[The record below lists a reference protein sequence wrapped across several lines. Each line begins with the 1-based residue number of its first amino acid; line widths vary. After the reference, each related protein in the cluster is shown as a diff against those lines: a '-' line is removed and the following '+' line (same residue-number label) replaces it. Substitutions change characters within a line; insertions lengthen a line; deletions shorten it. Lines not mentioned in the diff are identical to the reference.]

1 MSPWKFR
8 LVRIKKKKRNS
19 LEMEGSNQMWK
30 LEAPTLLHFHFF
42 PQGCHRMLESY
53 HLNPL
58 LLKEFLR
65 ENGGAVFI
73 IQQQK
78 TQATY
83 SRWEKSRW
91 DCNESCFP
99 QSKNFL
105 LLNIYVNTKKWKPY
119 AWDQFSSK
127 RIHFFLWVS
136 INRWE
141 LWPHFVILHILV
153 QQNNI
158 GVWNC
163 LTLKSC
169 EWLTET
175 VVWFASTGLMR
186 LWTFFV
192 GGKGFAKVV
201 TPSPSKNIC
210 GFRSWSNSK
219 SLHVKCHT
227 QGHIHTDTRLFS
239 LILSRITLSLTF
251 MESIDNVVCGSAKLF
266 IKDPMQ

>member
-1 MSPWKFR
+1 
-8 LVRIKKKKRNS
+8 
-19 LEMEGSNQMWK
+19 MEGSNQMWK

-153 QQNNI
+153 QQNNV

-175 VVWFASTGLMR
+175 VVWFASIGLMR
-186 LWTFFV
+186 LWTFYLLEE
-192 GGKGFAKVV
+192 KV
-201 TPSPSKNIC
+201 
-210 GFRSWSNSK
+210 
-219 SLHVKCHT
+219 L
-227 QGHIHTDTRLFS
+227 Q
-239 LILSRITLSLTF
+239 
-251 MESIDNVVCGSAKLF
+251 KL
-266 IKDPMQ
+266 